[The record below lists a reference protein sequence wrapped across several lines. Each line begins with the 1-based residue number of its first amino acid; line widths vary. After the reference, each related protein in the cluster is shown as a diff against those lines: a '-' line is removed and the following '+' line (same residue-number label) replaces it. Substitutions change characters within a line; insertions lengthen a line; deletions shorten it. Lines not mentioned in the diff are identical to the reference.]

1 MTKQKRL
8 EIIEKIKYELKDGIH
23 TFTMCKC
30 GRRGSR
36 GTKCWEC
43 LLEELK

>member
-1 MTKQKRL
+1 
-8 EIIEKIKYELKDGIH
+8 
-23 TFTMCKC
+23 MCKC

-43 LLEELK
+43 LLEELKWKLIIN